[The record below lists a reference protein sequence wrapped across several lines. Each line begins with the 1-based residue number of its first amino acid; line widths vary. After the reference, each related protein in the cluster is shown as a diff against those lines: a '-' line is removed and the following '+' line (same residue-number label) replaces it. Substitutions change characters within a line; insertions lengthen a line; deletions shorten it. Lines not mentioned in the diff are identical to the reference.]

1 MSKPTNENTGTVIKY
16 ECVVDDKCPIC
27 SGFVNPKDPNALLDL
42 NEHKLVHHEC
52 LSVQKIP
59 SLLTRVLDDH
69 KNGVFD
75 EMGLSDIEIL
85 KYIRMTALRIIES
98 MHKEHSYDKRM
109 DKLMDNVKSRKADMI
124 SSEMM
129 NNIETTKAEA

>member
-1 MSKPTNENTGTVIKY
+1 MSKPTNENTGTIIKY
-16 ECVVDDKCPIC
+16 ECEVNDKCPIC

-59 SLLTRVLDDH
+59 SLLTKVLDDH

-109 DKLMDNVKSRKADMI
+109 DKLMDNVKSRKADMV

>member
-1 MSKPTNENTGTVIKY
+1 
-16 ECVVDDKCPIC
+16 
-27 SGFVNPKDPNALLDL
+27 
-42 NEHKLVHHEC
+42 
-52 LSVQKIP
+52 
-59 SLLTRVLDDH
+59 
-69 KNGVFD
+69 
-75 EMGLSDIEIL
+75 MGLSDIEIL

-109 DKLMDNVKSRKADMI
+109 DKLMDNVKSRKADMV

>member
-1 MSKPTNENTGTVIKY
+1 MKKPTNKNTGTVIKY
-16 ECVVDDKCPIC
+16 ECEVNDKCPIC
-27 SGFVNPKDPNALLDL
+27 GGFVNPNDLNALLDL
-42 NEHKLVHHEC
+42 NERKLLHHEC

-59 SLLTRVLDDH
+59 SIMTKVLDDH

-75 EMGLSDIEIL
+75 EMGLSDIEII
-85 KYIRMTALRIIES
+85 KFIRMSSLRVIEK
-98 MHKEHSYDKRM
+98 MHNEHSYDKRM

>member
-1 MSKPTNENTGTVIKY
+1 MSKPNNKNTGTVIKY
-16 ECVVDDKCPIC
+16 ECEVNDKCPIC
-27 SGFVNPKDPNALLDL
+27 GGFVNPNDPNALLDL
-42 NEHKLVHHEC
+42 NEYKLVHHEC

-59 SLLTRVLDDH
+59 SLLTKVLDDH

-85 KYIRMTALRIIES
+85 KYIRMTALRIIDN
-98 MHKEHSYDKRM
+98 MNKEHSYDKRIG
-109 DKLMDNVKSRKADMI
+109 KLMDNVKNRKADI
-124 SSEMM
+124 VSREMM